1 MALEGGWRSQKI
13 VNCQRVKFNWA
24 ERDVGLIRLSLF
36 RPTDSEAAGE
46 YKKSTERN
54 CHVKN
59 RWAGHQI

>member
-1 MALEGGWRSQKI
+1 MALEGGWRSEKI
-13 VNCQRVKFNWA
+13 VNWVNWA

>member
-13 VNCQRVKFNWA
+13 VNWVNWA